1 MRCKSSFGIRE
12 QGQVDRSQSDL
23 SSCSLAAATLFTICQ
38 STCASPV
45 ETSQSLSSTNQSPAS
60 SPRTLFRRASEQVI
74 QETTDSDP
82 GHRGTMHCFD
92 SGSFVTA
99 NYLQDAWVLPCERN
113 FNFEPNAA
121 GQHDPQNSDITIA
134 CIGIAMLPPT
144 GVGPNRCDGK
154 TDFHVLFD
162 AKFAPNTKHAKKE
175 ECEWVYNHIAQV
187 CHGAD
192 TYSRGGW
199 FQFED
204 DGTTYG
210 MDPTDPDAGGE

>member
-1 MRCKSSFGIRE
+1 M
-12 QGQVDRSQSDL
+12 
-23 SSCSLAAATLFTICQ
+23 
-38 STCASPV
+38 
-45 ETSQSLSSTNQSPAS
+45 NQSPES

-99 NYLQDAWVLPCERN
+99 NYLQDAWVLPCEKN

-121 GQHDPQNSDITIA
+121 GQQNCDVTIP
-134 CIGIAMLPPT
+134 CIGNVMLPPN

-154 TDFHVLFD
+154 PDFHVLFD
-162 AKFAPNTKHAKKE
+162 TKLATNTKHATKE

-187 CHGAD
+187 CHGTD

-210 MDPTDPDAGGE
+210 MDPTDPVAGGE